1 MTEGNSMNYL
11 IVMPQITKIKE
22 QYYPFPIGLAY
33 VSSSLKAT
41 GRNVVTLNLNY
52 KEESIFDILKKFIED
67 GNIDVIATGGLTAQY
82 YQIKEILEYAK
93 KIKPTITTIV
103 GGGIITSDAEPA
115 MIALEVADY
124 GVIGEG
130 EETIC
135 ELSEA
140 LENSLDLQT
149 VDGLIYKNENIYHIT
164 NQRKEIMDLDSLPF
178 PDYEGFEFGEVITKS
193 PSDIYAFVEGNFA
206 MVSFGR
212 SCPYNCTFC
221 FHSSG
226 TKYRK
231 RSLNSIFKELD
242 ILVSIYAIKNIAITD
257 ELFAVNKEYVNEF
270 CERIRKYNIGFVVS
284 LRVDIITKELLLM
297 LKDSGCI
304 SVGFGLESADN
315 SILKSMRKNITVEQI
330 DEALTLCNEVGL
342 NAQGN
347 FIFGD
352 IEETVDTANNTINWW
367 LAHPQ
372 FQIAL
377 HFIVVYPGTYLYK
390 YACKNGIIKDKVQF
404 IKDGC
409 PYVNVSKLSDVEYRE
424 LAARVDTLALT
435 RTDYLQNATILCKA
449 FGKVDLTG
457 ECPNCGFINT
467 FINLD
472 VFRPLSNVECKN
484 CNKMMNLLVADYID
498 DTFENN
504 ISYLLKEHKIAI
516 WPITNSIKA
525 IFDASKS
532 LNHENVFLID
542 SSPFKQ
548 GNNIIG
554 KTIQSPNTIIK
565 EKIDIV
571 IVTVTTSIGNEI
583 IDIIEK
589 NYKTVNR
596 ILFVGELIK
605 DFSI

>member
-1 MTEGNSMNYL
+1 
-11 IVMPQITKIKE
+11 MPQITKIKE

-33 VSSSLKAT
+33 VSASLKST

-52 KEESIFDILKKFIED
+52 KESSIFDILKEHIEEN
-67 GNIDVIATGGLTAQY
+67 NIDVLATGGLTAQY
-82 YQIKEILEYAK
+82 NQIKEILEFAK
-93 KIKPTITTIV
+93 KIKPSIVTVV
-103 GGGIITSDAEPA
+103 GGGIITSDAESA

-130 EETIC
+130 EITIC
-135 ELSEA
+135 ELAEA
-140 LENSLDLQT
+140 FEKGLDLQT
-149 VDGLIYKNENIYHIT
+149 VDGLIYKKESIYNIT
-164 NQRKEIMDLDSLPF
+164 NQRKEIMDLDTLPF
-178 PDYEGFEFGEVITKS
+178 PDYEGFEFKEVINKS
-193 PSDIYAFVEGNFA
+193 PSDIYAFVDGNFA

-231 RSLNSIFKELD
+231 RSLNSVFRELD
-242 ILVSIYAIKNIAITD
+242 IIVLKYKIKNIAITD
-257 ELFAVNKEYVNEF
+257 ELFAAKKDYVNEF
-270 CERIRKYNIGFVVS
+270 CERIKKYNIGFVVS
-284 LRVDIITKELLLM
+284 LRVDIITKEILQM
-297 LKDSGCI
+297 LKNSGCI

-315 SILKSMRKNITVEQI
+315 SILKSMHKNITVEQI
-330 DEALTLCNEVGL
+330 DNALTLCNEVGL

-352 IEETVDTANNTINWW
+352 IEETIETANNTISWW

-377 HFIVVYPGTYLYK
+377 HFIVVYPGTHLYN
-390 YACKNGIIKDKVQF
+390 YACQKGVIKDKVQF

-409 PYVNVSKLSDVEYRE
+409 PYINISKLSDVEYKE
-424 LAARVDTLALT
+424 LATRLDTLSLT
-435 RTDYLQNATILCKA
+435 RTEYFKNVSIKSKE
-449 FGKVDLTG
+449 FGKVDFTG
-457 ECPNCGFINT
+457 DCPTCGITNT

-484 CNKMMNLLVADYID
+484 CNKMMNILVADYID
-498 DTFENN
+498 DTFEKN
-504 ISYLLKEHKIAI
+504 INSLLKEHKIAI
-516 WPITNSIKA
+516 WPVNNTLTA
-525 IFDASKS
+525 IFDNSKS
-532 LNHENVFLID
+532 LSQENVFLID

-548 GNNIIG
+548 GNNIMG
-554 KTIQSPNTIIK
+554 KTIQSPKIIND

-589 NYKTVNR
+589 NYKTVTK
-596 ILFVGELIK
+596 ILFLGELINK
-605 DFSI
+605 YFQI